1 MNQMPMDAAPT
12 KSVTITANADGT
24 FSVESEAVESE
35 AAESEAEEGPGM
47 EDQSEGSQQA
57 ATIDDALN
65 LARQM
70 LQAEGKNMRADI
82 AQQVWPA
89 QPQQPQKGMM

>member
-1 MNQMPMDAAPT
+1 MPMDAAPT

-24 FSVESEAVESE
+24 FSVESE